1 MNVTTLRCPPGV
13 SGSRLR
19 STADGGGSTPYSRH
33 VKLAP
38 LGQFTT
44 IRRAL
49 AELRETG
56 GIEAASAEMASFRDF
71 FELMGLEGV
80 QNLEAR
86 YVASEGTRVG
96 FDD

>member
-1 MNVTTLRCPPGV
+1 MSGKTPVLPASEIEALGFGVVIYPGL
-13 SGSRLR
+13 SLS
-19 STADGGGSTPYSRH
+19 AAIP
-33 VKLAP
+33 A
-38 LGQFTT
+38 

-56 GIEAASAEMASFRDF
+56 GLEAANAEMASFRDF

-80 QNLEAR
+80 QDLESR
-86 YVASEGTRVG
+86 YAVSEGARVG